1 MDLGINSKVKNYRML
16 SFLFVG
22 FVGKGP
28 PKEKKIFFKK
38 GLISGYF
45 LFVPIY
51 SRLFHLINFFPH

>member
-28 PKEKKIFFKK
+28 PKEKKFFLKRAYLWLLPICPNIF
-38 GLISGYF
+38 
-45 LFVPIY
+45 
-51 SRLFHLINFFPH
+51 